1 MNADRFNSVTR
12 AHRGDASRRGVF
24 GALSALGLGALA
36 AMRGEPGVTA
46 RNRNRKCTC
55 KKCNLKNCPPTPPA
69 FCAGKNACV
78 ADAPCQ
84 ASGPACFC
92 WARADAGHIGEPL
105 CGQSGSTVADCA
117 DCPGGTTCV
126 ITGGNCGSAFLC
138 ALPCP
143 DAIP

>member
-1 MNADRFNSVTR
+1 MNANRFDSVS
-12 AHRGDASRRGVF
+12 AAPRGDASRRRVF

-36 AMRGEPGVTA
+36 AMRGGPGADA
-46 RNRNRKCTC
+46 RKRKR
-55 KKCNLKNCPPTPPA
+55 KKCRPGPRA

-92 WARADAGHIGEPL
+92 WPRADAGHIGEPL
-105 CGQSGSTVADCA
+105 CGQSGSTVTDCA

-143 DAIP
+143 NPIS